1 MLARSLSAS
10 AVNAVDD
17 EPLSHIDDA
26 SLQLSDIEGI
36 TAWGNHGGTMYADTS
51 RATIRGKPLRDL
63 IADNELWEKEYVEL
77 VERRGWVLMELR
89 GGVSS
94 ALSVARASV
103 VVARWLFQGSQ
114 VPSPC
119 MGEV

>member
-10 AVNAVDD
+10 AASDVVL
-17 EPLSHIDDA
+17 LSVSHVDDA

-63 IADNELWEKEYVEL
+63 VADNELWEKEFVEL

-114 VPSPC
+114 VRSPC
-119 MGEV
+119 MDEK

>member
-1 MLARSLSAS
+1 MLVRSPFAS
-10 AVNAVDD
+10 AVSDVVVDS
-17 EPLSHIDDA
+17 LSHTDDA

-36 TAWGNHGGTMYADTS
+36 IAWGNHGGTMYADTS

-77 VERRGWVLMELR
+77 VERRGGVLMELR

-114 VPSPC
+114 VRSPC